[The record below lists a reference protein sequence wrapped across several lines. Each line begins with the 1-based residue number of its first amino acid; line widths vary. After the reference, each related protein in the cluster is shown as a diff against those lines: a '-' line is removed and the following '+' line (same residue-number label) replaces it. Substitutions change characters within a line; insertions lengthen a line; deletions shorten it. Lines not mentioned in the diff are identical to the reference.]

1 MVNVLPFWIGT
12 SVYQLLWFLLSFEGW
27 DEAFYW
33 CWYISSQ
40 ATLWEESARVGTREE
55 NFAGGFLL
63 YNAYIL
69 LLFKGLGTESI
80 SIVVTWQKEIE
91 ELRHNLSNI
100 SSAPGDS
107 AQKLKEEYLQK
118 LNILEAQVYFE
129 LHVFQLQLSTLI
141 PCSTFQVAELKK
153 KQDAQAQLL
162 RQKQKSDEAAK
173 RLQDEI
179 QRIKSQKVFF
189 FKEKINVVYITGN
202 YNSYMHLHIFR
213 FTCNRKLSKS
223 PSNSECGRHQEKR
236 KFFKYVKKSIVSCFV
251 HGLRSFIECFLSLL
265 WAVMLNKIFSWL
277 FVYWT

>member
-1 MVNVLPFWIGT
+1 M
-12 SVYQLLWFLLSFEGW
+12 
-27 DEAFYW
+27 
-33 CWYISSQ
+33 
-40 ATLWEESARVGTREE
+40 
-55 NFAGGFLL
+55 L

-100 SSAPGDS
+100 STAPGDS

-141 PCSTFQVAELKK
+141 PCLTFQVAELKK

-189 FKEKINVVYITGN
+189 F
-202 YNSYMHLHIFR
+202 
-213 FTCNRKLSKS
+213 
-223 PSNSECGRHQEKR
+223 
-236 KFFKYVKKSIVSCFV
+236 
-251 HGLRSFIECFLSLL
+251 
-265 WAVMLNKIFSWL
+265 
-277 FVYWT
+277 